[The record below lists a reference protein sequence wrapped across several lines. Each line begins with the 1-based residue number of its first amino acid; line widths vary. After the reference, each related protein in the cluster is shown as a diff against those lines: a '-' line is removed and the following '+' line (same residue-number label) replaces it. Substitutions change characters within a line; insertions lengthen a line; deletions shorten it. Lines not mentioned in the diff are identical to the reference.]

1 MPSETREAIASQ
13 VVESYQEE
21 SRLVHEAALARAKDV
36 PGKTPKEIAEF
47 LLEQLLKK
55 KELRESRNLNHWEH
69 FAPHYT
75 HRLIQWLNVKRRRE
89 IGEFIKTNQP
99 RALSMAKRIVRNE
112 PAAQEVVAE
121 TNFEFL
127 TGKFPNEGCYFLALN
142 RNARDFLR
150 RRRNEWGKSVP
161 IETASDELSLSPLFS
176 LTEDHDPLNFL
187 IEREEREEIN
197 RLVEAAKKDPRW
209 RYIKRRAWAKP
220 LLECA
225 EMTGSND

>member
-1 MPSETREAIASQ
+1 
-13 VVESYQEE
+13 
-21 SRLVHEAALARAKDV
+21 
-36 PGKTPKEIAEF
+36 
-47 LLEQLLKK
+47 
-55 KELRESRNLNHWEH
+55 
-69 FAPHYT
+69 
-75 HRLIQWLNVKRRRE
+75 
-89 IGEFIKTNQP
+89 
-99 RALSMAKRIVRNE
+99 MAKRIVRNE

-209 RYIKRRAWAKP
+209 LYIKRR
-220 LLECA
+220 
-225 EMTGSND
+225 T